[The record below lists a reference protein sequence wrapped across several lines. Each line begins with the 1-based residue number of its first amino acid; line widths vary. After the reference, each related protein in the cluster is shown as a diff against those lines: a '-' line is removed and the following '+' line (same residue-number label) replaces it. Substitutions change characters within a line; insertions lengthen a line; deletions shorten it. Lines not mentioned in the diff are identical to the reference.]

1 MLSVAWQVRDGWET
15 SGKEAVRYN
24 LWYFIMAHRGN
35 HGQFFK
41 GEEFWYLSIVLRLL
55 YCCTGAV
62 TQ

>member
-41 GEEFWYLSIVLRLL
+41 GEEFW
-55 YCCTGAV
+55 
-62 TQ
+62 